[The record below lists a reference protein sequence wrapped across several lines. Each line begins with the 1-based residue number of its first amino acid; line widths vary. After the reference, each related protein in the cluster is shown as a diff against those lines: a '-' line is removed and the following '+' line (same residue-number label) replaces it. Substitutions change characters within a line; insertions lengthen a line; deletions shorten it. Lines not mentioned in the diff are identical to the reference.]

1 MSIVNFAVSK
11 PLEQKINQAIKEYGF
26 ASKAEFFRFAAM
38 NLITKIKHPGSNE
51 AKEFAQAAGKLSK
64 TIHQIYGNKKLP
76 SIEEQLADLK

>member
-38 NLITKIKHPGSNE
+38 DLVTKIKHPALNE
-51 AKEFAQAAGKLSK
+51 EEKFAQSAQKLSK
-64 TIHQIYGNKKLP
+64 TIHQIYGGKKLP
-76 SIEEQLADLK
+76 SVEEQFADLK